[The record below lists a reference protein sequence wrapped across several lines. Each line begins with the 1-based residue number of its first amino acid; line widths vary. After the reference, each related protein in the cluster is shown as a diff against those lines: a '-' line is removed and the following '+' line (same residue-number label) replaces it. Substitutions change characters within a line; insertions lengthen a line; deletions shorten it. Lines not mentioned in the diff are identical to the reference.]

1 MLRIGRKGFTYAKNT
16 LRISAKI
23 VWIPT
28 KYCCYVGGTYG
39 AFCFGYS
46 QLYPRQWK
54 LSNHRCLVYGATRV
68 SRTLYNTAYVAA
80 SYKYM
85 FWGVDRTTLPKEEHK
100 RMIKAIFQLS
110 ADRMVP
116 VILAN
121 AGMYIKL
128 GQGIATYAALLPEE
142 ISSAFKPLLDSVFKR
157 QDGEVEHIFQQDLG
171 DLPKNIFSEFD
182 PNPIAGASIAQVFLA
197 RTKSGHKVAVKVQ
210 YYDIA
215 KLFKVDKATISLVVS
230 VFEHFNPE
238 FPLRRICDHVFDC
251 LEQESDFVKEGNNS
265 EEATEALKHL
275 EYVKIPKI
283 FWDHTSHRILTMEFA
298 EGISLVDVDKVKQ
311 QGFDSKEVMKKIV
324 EMFSEQIFKSGFIH
338 SDPHPGNILLR
349 KNKNNK
355 TELVLI
361 DHGLYER
368 LTPVQSKAFA
378 KLWHSAILEDNR
390 GVEES
395 GKQLGFTDPDL
406 FISMLFLKP
415 YGKYAKDPKGFMAVH
430 EQATESF
437 NQLPAN
443 MALVIRN
450 LRLVQGLNLSFGIP
464 VSRIRLMGHCA
475 VKYSGNND
483 SVTSY
488 VTSLQHKLKFESHFL
503 MLDVRNFLIVWCVW
517 VWGVFT
523 KHEKKKELSRL
534 ARLISA

>member
-1 MLRIGRKGFTYAKNT
+1 
-16 LRISAKI
+16 
-23 VWIPT
+23 
-28 KYCCYVGGTYG
+28 
-39 AFCFGYS
+39 
-46 QLYPRQWK
+46 
-54 LSNHRCLVYGATRV
+54 
-68 SRTLYNTAYVAA
+68 
-80 SYKYM
+80 M
-85 FWGVDRTTLPKEEHK
+85 F
-100 RMIKAIFQLS
+100 S
-110 ADRMVP
+110 CS
-116 VILAN
+116 
-121 AGMYIKL
+121 
-128 GQGIATYAALLPEE
+128 GIATYAALLPEE

-355 TELVLI
+355 VQITILTHFKYIPNVLTYFV
-361 DHGLYER
+361 HTG
-368 LTPVQSKAFA
+368 QS
-378 KLWHSAILEDNR
+378 LILQ
-390 GVEES
+390 S
-395 GKQLGFTDPDL
+395 L
-406 FISMLFLKP
+406 FCLK
-415 YGKYAKDPKGFMAVH
+415 
-430 EQATESF
+430 
-437 NQLPAN
+437 
-443 MALVIRN
+443 
-450 LRLVQGLNLSFGIP
+450 
-464 VSRIRLMGHCA
+464 
-475 VKYSGNND
+475 
-483 SVTSY
+483 
-488 VTSLQHKLKFESHFL
+488 
-503 MLDVRNFLIVWCVW
+503 
-517 VWGVFT
+517 
-523 KHEKKKELSRL
+523 
-534 ARLISA
+534 